1 MAAANRE
8 RRSGNIIPEV
18 QMIVGRDRILT
29 THVGSLP
36 RNDALS
42 DLLMAQ
48 EEGKAFDSRRLA
60 AEMDKAVRHVV
71 EKQIS
76 AGIDI
81 GNDGEQQRVG
91 FQTYVPQ
98 RMSGFAGISKRRRG
112 REFEEFPELLQYLM
126 RRFPQQTKGQH
137 AAPEAQADLQ
147 YRDLKPITEETARFN
162 RIADELGAFS
172 ERFMTAASP
181 GIISTTM
188 LNAYYESHDAYL
200 DAIAREMSKE
210 YQAIHKAG
218 LILQIDAPDLAMDR
232 TMMYRDLSD
241 AEFVKRCER
250 HVAAINKGIAGVPR
264 DRVRLHICYG
274 NWEGPHIHDI
284 PLEKILPALYTA
296 NVGALSI
303 EFSNPRHAH
312 EYAALK
318 KHRLPPHMLLIPGV
332 VETTSN
338 FVEHPEVVARR
349 IEEAVSVVGDRER
362 VIAGTD
368 CGFGTFTKREWVIE
382 PVVWLKLRA
391 IREGADIASQRLWGR
406 KVA

>member
-1 MAAANRE
+1 
-8 RRSGNIIPEV
+8 
-18 QMIVGRDRILT
+18 MIFSRDRILT

-36 RNDALS
+36 RNETLS
-42 DLLMAQ
+42 ELLMAQ
-48 EEGKAFDSRRLA
+48 EEGKPYDDTRLA

-71 EKQIS
+71 GKQVA
-76 AGIDI
+76 AGIDS
-81 GNDGEQQRVG
+81 GNDGEQCRIG

-112 REFEEFPELLQYLM
+112 REFEEFPELLAYLM

-137 AAPEAQADLQ
+137 AAPEAQSEID
-147 YRDLKPITEETARFN
+147 YHDLKPITDETARLN
-162 RIADELGAFS
+162 RIAGELGAFS

-188 LNAYYESHDAYL
+188 LNAHYASHDAYL

-210 YQAIHKAG
+210 YQAVHKAG

-241 AEFVKRCER
+241 SDFVKRCER
-250 HVAAINKGIAGVPR
+250 HVAAINKGIEGIPR
-264 DRVRLHICYG
+264 DRVRLHVCYG

-284 PLEKILPALYTA
+284 PLETILPALYTA
-296 NVGALSI
+296 NVGALTI

-312 EYAALK
+312 EYSALK
-318 KHRLPPHMLLIPGV
+318 KHKLPPHMLLIPGV
-332 VETTSN
+332 IETTSN

-349 IEEAVSVVGDRER
+349 IEEAVAAVGDRER
-362 VIAGTD
+362 VIASTD
-368 CGFGTFTKREWVIE
+368 CGFGTFTKREWVVE
-382 PVVWLKLRA
+382 PVVWLKLKA
-391 IREGADIASQRLWGR
+391 IRQGADIASARLWGK